1 MDMKTVV
8 SQPGAKRYHVVF
20 LRETDG
26 NSLGRTLTT
35 SFEKNANKA
44 ELWALIPA
52 IARLGELF
60 SKVIRD
66 GQWDRK
72 ASHHLIP
79 GASQQAATA
88 AVKASAQAFADDLN
102 GHLRDSGHQVSPGPD
117 RRAHGAGTVAGSI
130 RALQRGA
137 SALELEDEIAKG
149 VQAPSGATLRIG
161 RVREYRGKIT
171 RVLQERPAGYPRR
184 AQLGA
189 PRCGRTGCAGSA
201 RPAPC
206 CDGRGVGEHAGAC
219 CGRLCICMPSLTLAV
234 PAHHVTKDGSRIT
247 CPASLWSLHAT
258 PQDRRRKVQRGR
270 SRLSSGG

>member
-102 GHLRDSGHQVSPGPD
+102 GHLEGLRASG
-117 RRAHGAGTVAGSI
+117 
-130 RALQRGA
+130 
-137 SALELEDEIAKG
+137 
-149 VQAPSGATLRIG
+149 
-161 RVREYRGKIT
+161 IT
-171 RVLQERPAGYPRR
+171 W
-184 AQLGA
+184 
-189 PRCGRTGCAGSA
+189 T
-201 RPAPC
+201 
-206 CDGRGVGEHAGAC
+206 
-219 CGRLCICMPSLTLAV
+219 
-234 PAHHVTKDGSRIT
+234 
-247 CPASLWSLHAT
+247 
-258 PQDRRRKVQRGR
+258 
-270 SRLSSGG
+270 